1 MSTCECA
8 HNVILLCTTL
18 LTNSLSLSL
27 SLSLPLPPSLS
38 HTQGEHLRLFPLSA
52 TASPNISSDEHNL
65 SDGGEVCNEHLY
77 SLGRFLPTTT
87 NKQGAGGGGNSDLGS
102 TTTSMA
108 TLYNS
113 QSIPNHSSPENGRHR
128 VPSSGSNVAMPKKRR
143 VTHSTATSNLLME
156 SYERGSLASAE
167 DTPPPSGHSSPM
179 PLAPLTGATGC
190 GGSSGR
196 HKSLS
201 PQRSNT
207 FSAPKSSLHQQVV
220 SYYLFL
226 VKEEGFSMATS
237 ENF

>member
-1 MSTCECA
+1 MSDT
-8 HNVILLCTTL
+8 I
-18 LTNSLSLSL
+18 SL
-27 SLSLPLPPSLS
+27 SLSLPT
-38 HTQGEHLRLFPLSA
+38 HTHIQGEHLRLFPLSA

-65 SDGGEVCNEHLY
+65 SDGGEMCNEHLY

-87 NKQGAGGGGNSDLGS
+87 NKQGVNSDLGS
-102 TTTSMA
+102 TTTSTA

-143 VTHSTATSNLLME
+143 VTHSPATSNLLME

-179 PLAPLTGATGC
+179 PLAPGAAAASGC
-190 GGSSGR
+190 GVSGSGR
-196 HKSLS
+196 HKPLS

-220 SYYLFL
+220 SC
-226 VKEEGFSMATS
+226 
-237 ENF
+237 